1 MKADVSA
8 IIKVTGAAVKL
19 DDFVELGEAVFL
31 GETYRFLKPLKIVGE
46 IYNNGQTLSLKANV
60 TGSMH
65 TECSRCLK
73 DIEVDVDFD
82 IDELLARIE
91 EGEEPDE
98 DIIPF
103 EGYEVDIDSIV
114 ADSFR
119 LNIMGSYLCDEDC
132 KGLCPACGKDLNEGP
147 CDCVYDYIDPRWQ
160 ALADILKKQQ
170 EDDS

>member
-1 MKADVSA
+1 M
-8 IIKVTGAAVKL
+8 
-19 DDFVELGEAVFL
+19 
-31 GETYRFLKPLKIVGE
+31 
-46 IYNNGQTLSLKANV
+46 NANV
-60 TGSMH
+60 TGSMP

-132 KGLCPACGKDLNEGP
+132 KGLCLTCGKDLNEGP
-147 CDCVYDYIDPRWQ
+147 CDCVDDYIDPRWQ

>member
-8 IIKVTGAAVKL
+8 IIKVTGADIKL
-19 DDFVELGEAVFL
+19 NDDIELDKAEFL

-60 TGSMH
+60 SGNMH

-82 IDELLARIE
+82 IDELLSRAE
-91 EGEEPDE
+91 EGKEPDE
-98 DIIPF
+98 DIILF
-103 EGYEVDIDSIV
+103 DGYEIDIDEIV
-114 ADSFR
+114 ADNFL
-119 LNIMGSYLCDEDC
+119 LNIMGSYLCKEDC
-132 KGLCPACGKDLNEGP
+132 KGLCQTCGKDLNEGP
-147 CDCVYDYIDPRWQ
+147 CDCDDDYIDPRWQ

-170 EDDS
+170 EDNS